1 MAGTPV
7 LSVGR
12 ARLAPDNPFA
22 EPSPLPFGAPPFDRI
37 RDEHYG
43 PAIEEGIR
51 RHLAEVEAI
60 AHQDAA
66 PTFQNTIVALERSGR
81 LLSRVVK
88 VFDAITSANTNE
100 YLQEVQADVAPRR
113 AAHYDAVYLDDALF
127 ARVDTIYRQ
136 RAALGLTQEEHYL
149 VERYH
154 EEFVRAGARLSTA
167 DKTRLRALNEEES
180 TLTTEFQNRLLAATK
195 AGAVIIDDVSEL
207 DGLRDAE
214 IAAAAEAARDRGL
227 DTGWVLPLQNTT
239 QQPMLQSL
247 RRSDVRRRLFEASVH
262 RADRAGEHDTR
273 GLIARL
279 AGLRAERA
287 ALLGYTSAAAYVLE
301 DQMAKTPDAAAKLLS
316 DVGRA
321 AAAKARTEAEK
332 IQAVV
337 QRSGGD
343 ALEPSDWQYFAEQVR
358 QAEYDLDESQ
368 LQPYFAVDR
377 VLHDGVF
384 YAAGLLYGLA
394 FKARNDIPVYHPDVC
409 AFEVFDADGSS
420 LALLYS
426 DLFKRDNKSGG
437 AWMDTFVDQSDLLGT
452 RAVVFMVANFS
463 KPAPGRQALLTFDEV
478 TTMFHEFG
486 HVLHGMLA
494 RVHYPLL
501 AGTNVPRDFVE
512 FPSQFNEHWAL
523 EPSVVANYARH
534 YETGAPMPAAL
545 IDRIKKARTF
555 NQGFALTEYI
565 KAAVIDMA
573 WHTLAESDEPLDA
586 ARFETYALER
596 SGLPLPAVP
605 PRYHSTYFAH
615 IWIGGYAAGYYAYL
629 WAEVLDHDAYAWFL
643 ERGGL
648 TRENGQRFREMIL
661 SKGGTEEPAAM
672 YRAFRG
678 RDPRID
684 PLLAE
689 RGLEH
694 APTDF

>member
-1 MAGTPV
+1 
-7 LSVGR
+7 
-12 ARLAPDNPFA
+12 
-22 EPSPLPFGAPPFDRI
+22 
-37 RDEHYG
+37 
-43 PAIEEGIR
+43 
-51 RHLAEVEAI
+51 
-60 AHQDAA
+60 
-66 PTFQNTIVALERSGR
+66 
-81 LLSRVVK
+81 
-88 VFDAITSANTNE
+88 
-100 YLQEVQADVAPRR
+100 
-113 AAHYDAVYLDDALF
+113 
-127 ARVDTIYRQ
+127 
-136 RAALGLTQEEHYL
+136 
-149 VERYH
+149 
-154 EEFVRAGARLSTA
+154 
-167 DKTRLRALNEEES
+167 
-180 TLTTEFQNRLLAATK
+180 
-195 AGAVIIDDVSEL
+195 
-207 DGLRDAE
+207 
-214 IAAAAEAARDRGL
+214 
-227 DTGWVLPLQNTT
+227 
-239 QQPMLQSL
+239 
-247 RRSDVRRRLFEASVH
+247 
-262 RADRAGEHDTR
+262 
-273 GLIARL
+273 
-279 AGLRAERA
+279 
-287 ALLGYTSAAAYVLE
+287 
-301 DQMAKTPDAAAKLLS
+301 
-316 DVGRA
+316 
-321 AAAKARTEAEK
+321 
-332 IQAVV
+332 
-337 QRSGGD
+337 
-343 ALEPSDWQYFAEQVR
+343 
-358 QAEYDLDESQ
+358 
-368 LQPYFAVDR
+368 
-377 VLHDGVF
+377 
-384 YAAGLLYGLA
+384 
-394 FKARNDIPVYHPDVC
+394 
-409 AFEVFDADGSS
+409 
-420 LALLYS
+420 
-426 DLFKRDNKSGG
+426 
-437 AWMDTFVDQSDLLGT
+437 
-452 RAVVFMVANFS
+452 
-463 KPAPGRQALLTFDEV
+463 
-478 TTMFHEFG
+478 MFHEFG

-534 YETGAPMPAAL
+534 HETGAPMPAVL

-573 WHTLAESDEPLDA
+573 WHTLAESDAPLDA

>member
-22 EPSPLPFGAPPFDRI
+22 EPSPLPFGAPPFNRI